1 MSVNFTSHLQFA
13 RTQSVVRAFGTTY
26 LHETTEDG
34 GDLWLTEW
42 GWPWREHLL
51 PERWYENGAYIK
63 NGRRLQYSTGHV
75 YKVCVTVGT
84 KHLAFVTKLSRV
96 AQRVSSS
103 GLISSNAEP
112 RTSFSSPFEELG
124 QLSLLRGSD
133 APQRYLFT
141 KRPLAIFSPGARV
154 PAWMLDRIG
163 HEFSR
168 AVRRVD
174 AEARQSNDTEALTL
188 EADRD
193 YFTLFAWVNGYNLQ
207 ELVQMGRISLAE
219 MHQIDQE
226 VRLRLKTLGFS
237 VADHKPD
244 HIIVRLDPEG
254 NPRRRNGKLV
264 VALADFELLEAVSLE
279 SREPEKPAM
288 VCFHDVSRAIAG

>member
-1 MSVNFTSHLQFA
+1 MSVNFTRQLQFT
-13 RTQSVVRAFGTTY
+13 RNQSVIRAFGTTY
-26 LHETTEDG
+26 LHEVTADG
-34 GDLWLTEW
+34 GDLWLTEG
-42 GWPWREHLL
+42 GWPWRDHLL
-51 PERWYENGAYIK
+51 PERWYDNGAYTK
-63 NGRRLQYSTGHV
+63 SGRRLQYSTGHV
-75 YKVCVTVGT
+75 YKVSVTVGT
-84 KHLAFVTKLSRV
+84 RTLAFVTKLSRV

-103 GLISSNAEP
+103 GLIASNAEP
-112 RTSFSSPFEELG
+112 RTSFSSPFEEVG
-124 QLSLLRGSD
+124 QLGLLRSSD
-133 APQRYLFT
+133 APKRYLFT

-168 AVRRVD
+168 AARRVNAD
-174 AEARQSNDTEALTL
+174 ARQRNGAEALTL

-226 VRLRLKTLGFS
+226 VCLRLKTLGFS

-244 HIIVRLDPEG
+244 HIIVRLDPDG
-254 NPRRRNGKLV
+254 NPRRRHGKLV
-264 VALADFELLEAVSLE
+264 VALADFELLEAVTLE
-279 SREPEKPAM
+279 TRESERTATTLAM
-288 VCFHDVSRAIAG
+288 GQDAIGG

>member
-1 MSVNFTSHLQFA
+1 MSANVIRDLQVL

-26 LHETTEDG
+26 IHQTTADG

-42 GWPWREHLL
+42 GWPWRDHVA
-51 PERWYENGAYIK
+51 PERWYEDGAYIK
-63 NGRRLQYSTGHV
+63 NGVRLQYSTGHV

-84 KHLAFVTKLSRV
+84 RRLKFVTKLSRV

-103 GLISSNAEP
+103 GLIDSNTEP

-124 QLSLLRGSD
+124 QLTQLRSGE

-141 KRPLAIFSPGARV
+141 KRPLAIFSPGTRV
-154 PAWMLDRIG
+154 PAWMLDRIS

-168 AVRRVD
+168 AARRVD
-174 AEARQSNDTEALTL
+174 AEARQRNGMEALKL

-193 YFTLFAWVNGYNLQ
+193 YFTLFAWVNGYNLR

-219 MHQIDQE
+219 MQRIDQE
-226 VRLRLKTLGFS
+226 VRLRLKSVGFS

-244 HIIVRLDPEG
+244 HIIVRLDPDG
-254 NPRRRNGKLV
+254 SPRRRHGRLV
-264 VALADFELLEAVSLE
+264 VALADFELLEAVPLE
-279 SREPEKPAM
+279 TSEIEKPAM
-288 VCFHDVSRAIAG
+288 ASTMCHDAISG